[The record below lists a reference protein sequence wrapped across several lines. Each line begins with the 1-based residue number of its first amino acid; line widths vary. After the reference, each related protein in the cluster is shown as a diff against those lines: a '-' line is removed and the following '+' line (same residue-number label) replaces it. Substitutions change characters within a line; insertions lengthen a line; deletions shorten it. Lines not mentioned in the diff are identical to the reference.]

1 MKDMWIYVIRD
12 NEEPKFFHIY
22 ENLDEQLWAEDFE
35 EGYVDFF
42 NYEVHRMDVWQGMF
56 TASDAEEDSQMV
68 MTEKSV
74 DEMTKEDI
82 VREAVNDYWD
92 EEVYDEVHMWAEVV
106 PTFG

>member
-1 MKDMWIYVIRD
+1 MKEMWIYAVMD

-22 ENLDEQLWAEDFE
+22 ENLDEELWEEDFE

-42 NYEVHRMDVWQGMF
+42 NYEVYRMDVWCGDF
-56 TASDAEEDSQMV
+56 VPRIDSEGSQMV

-74 DEMTKEDI
+74 DEMTKEDV
-82 VREAVNDYWD
+82 VREAFNDYWD
-92 EEVYDEVHMWAEVV
+92 EEVFDEVHMWAEVV